1 MKTFLHVG
9 CGPRYFDPETNLP
22 KRPKGFD
29 LANWNE
35 LRLDINPAVNP
46 DVVGTM
52 TDMSAVPTGSVDAIF
67 SSHNIEHLYPHEV
80 PIALAE
86 FKRVLHSDGF
96 VVITCP
102 DLQSV
107 CALVAQGKL
116 TEPAYVSPA
125 GPIAPLDILYGHR
138 PPMSQGNLYMS
149 HRCGFTLNVLLGT
162 LESAGFLK
170 VIGTCRPD
178 YFDLWALGCVSDLAN
193 PQLLDLA
200 RQFLPEQPVGLDQ
213 ANSAKEDMQ
222 KAMDDVLTLAQRHQQ
237 NGNLDE
243 AQALLLEIIS
253 IEPRHAEANYHL
265 GLIEVDTKGA
275 EAALPRLEVAV
286 EVNPANEQYWV
297 TYVDA
302 LMLAGITHSI
312 ADVLALGQQHGLQP
326 ETAQMLADE
335 LATLLES
342 QKFSDE

>member
-22 KRPKGFD
+22 KRPRGFD
-29 LANWNE
+29 LAKWNE
-35 LRLDINPAVNP
+35 LRLDINPDVNP

-86 FKRVLHSDGF
+86 FKRVLRSDGF

-116 TEPAYVSPA
+116 TEPAYISPA

-162 LESAGFLK
+162 LESAGFSK
-170 VIGTCRPD
+170 VVGICRPD
-178 YFDLWALGCVSDLAN
+178 YFDLWALACVSDIAN
-193 PQLLDLA
+193 PELLDLA
-200 RQFLPEQPVGLDQ
+200 RQFLPEQPVNLSQ
-213 ANSAKEDMQ
+213 ANSVEHDMQ
-222 KAMDDVLTLAQRHQQ
+222 QAIQDVLTLALNHQQ
-237 NGNLDE
+237 DGNMDE
-243 AQALLLEIIS
+243 AQKLLLEILN
-253 IEPRHAEANYHL
+253 IEPRHAEANYCL
-265 GLIEVDTKGA
+265 GLIEVDTQSA
-275 EAALPRLEVAV
+275 EAALPRLEIAV

-312 ADVLALGQQHGLQP
+312 PDVLALGQQHGLKP
-326 ETAQMLADE
+326 ETAKMLADE
-335 LATLLES
+335 LAALQQS
-342 QKFSDE
+342 QK